1 MNDTI
6 AHAPVPI
13 AVFRGPEHEC
23 VVASGSWQQLFELEL
38 PPVLLERM
46 DETYRSQQRVE
57 ADLRLRLATLGP
69 VARSYRVVLQPLPGD
84 ELMAT
89 CIDQTE
95 LRVAQ
100 ADAERSR
107 RLKEQLLA
115 AVSHDLRAPMSTILL
130 WERVLRDRIDEVE
143 TRKRALDAIR
153 DSATMQSN
161 LIAELVEASSVVG
174 GSVEL
179 SRDRVALELVLANAI
194 EPQVAPARAKG
205 VAFVSDYQ
213 PPLGHV
219 HADAVR
225 LRQAFAKVIETA
237 VRISPRGTT
246 ILISA
251 RRKRSTIVVTI
262 GDSELDAQ
270 SRTLEPIAA
279 LELGLVVV
287 SEVVALHAGTFEA
300 MRPQAGNVPTYSISL
315 PIVARRSPRT

>member
-1 MNDTI
+1 MNATI

-13 AVFRGPEHEC
+13 AVFRGPQHEC
-23 VVASGSWQQLFELEL
+23 VVASGSWQQLFEPDI
-38 PPVLLERM
+38 PPVLLERLN
-46 DETYRSQQRVE
+46 ETYRSQQRSE
-57 ADLRLRLATLGP
+57 AELRLRLSAHGP
-69 VARSYRVVLQPLPGD
+69 TARTYRIVIQPLPGD

-89 CIDQTE
+89 CIDQTDVR
-95 LRVAQ
+95 LAQ

-143 TRKRALDAIR
+143 TRQRALDAIR
-153 DSATMQSN
+153 ESATTQSN
-161 LIAELVEASSVVG
+161 LIAELVDAASVVNG
-174 GSVEL
+174 TIEL
-179 SRDRVALELVLANAI
+179 SRDSVALESVLATAL

-205 VAFVSDYQ
+205 VSFVSDYQ

-219 HADAVR
+219 HADPAR

-237 VRISPRGTT
+237 VRISPHGTT

-251 RRKRSTIVVTI
+251 RRRRTSIVVTI
-262 GDSELDAQ
+262 GDSELDAH

-279 LELGLVVV
+279 LELGLVVA
-287 SEVVALHAGTFEA
+287 SELVALHAGTFEA
-300 MRPQAGNVPTYSISL
+300 MRPHAGNVPTYSISL
-315 PIVARRSPRT
+315 PIVARRSGRT

>member
-1 MNDTI
+1 MNDTV

-13 AVFRGPEHEC
+13 AVFRGPQREL
-23 VVASGSWQQLFELEL
+23 VVASGSWQQLFAPEL
-38 PPVLLERM
+38 PAILLERI
-46 DETYRSQQRVE
+46 DETYRTQQRFE
-57 ADLRLRLATLGP
+57 AELRMRLATLGP
-69 VARSYRVVLQPLPGD
+69 TARTFRIVLQPLGGD
-84 ELMAT
+84 QLMVT
-89 CIDQTE
+89 CLDQTE

-107 RLKEQLLA
+107 RLKEQLLM

-153 DSATMQSN
+153 ESANLQSN
-161 LIAELVEASSVVG
+161 LIAELVEASSVVSG
-174 GSVEL
+174 AIEL
-179 SRDRVALELVLANAI
+179 SCDRVALESVLANAI

-219 HADAVR
+219 HADAAR

-237 VRISPRGTT
+237 VRISPHGTT
-246 ILISA
+246 ILITA
-251 RRKRSTIVVTI
+251 RRKRSTVVVTI

-270 SRTLEPIAA
+270 SRTLEPIDA

-315 PIVARRSPRT
+315 PIIARRSPRT